1 MTATE
6 RLVDLSASVENV
18 WSVVTDAQQFEHFTA
33 YTAAEFEPTEGS
45 AMRLE
50 TAAGTL
56 LGRVTEV
63 VHPSRFAYRLSVE
76 PDVEPEPATSTLVEF
91 TLSPAQ
97 VGSRLLVR
105 ESGFGSLDDR
115 FGSPIDL
122 LERAG
127 ETWNTAL
134 ERLEAILQ

>member
-1 MTATE
+1 
-6 RLVDLSASVENV
+6 
-18 WSVVTDAQQFEHFTA
+18 
-33 YTAAEFEPTEGS
+33 
-45 AMRLE
+45 MRLE
-50 TAAGTL
+50 TADGTL

-63 VHPSRFAYRLSVE
+63 VHPSRFAYRMAVE

-105 ESGFGSLDDR
+105 ESGFGSLDGR

-127 ETWNTAL
+127 ETWSTAL
-134 ERLEAILQ
+134 DRLESILQ